1 MYGNDTVNIIIIIKI
16 IEMMIVVEI
25 MQLMLIILIQTIVI
39 IRTINSAPSTAH
51 PKQLSNYH
59 ITSYHVIS

>member
-1 MYGNDTVNIIIIIKI
+1 MYGNDTVNIIMIIKI
-16 IEMMIVVEI
+16 IDLMIVIEI
-25 MQLMLIILIQTIVI
+25 MRLMLIILIQIIVI

-51 PKQLSNYH
+51 PKQFSNYH